1 MKRRKKKTTKAQS
14 QYAQE
19 VAAQK
24 AAENY
29 ASMAA
34 AAASKY
40 SQPPP
45 TPPLA
50 PVISE
55 DPLGGDV
62 QVVGEKAITERV
74 PESLPVDPIVTS
86 IRGDGRCHVAAIQA
100 AKNGLDYWI
109 RVSRYANGTA
119 IINEIASEEQTMSA
133 LALENVCDLI
143 GAKPRLMCETAVR
156 NRAHAC
162 NSTPPSQRKGTKFPK
177 HNKESWKLELCSQ
190 CYIRHKCVEVVYIE
204 FEDGQSKEIHSKRQ
218 NGRAVKCS
226 KYVSDL
232 SQKEKTEFTTG
243 VRRMKRN
250 GDMKKLYESTKI
262 NSGHCG

>member
-1 MKRRKKKTTKAQS
+1 MEPRRSGISIKRRKKKPTKAQS
-14 QYAQE
+14 QYAQD

-29 ASMAA
+29 ASMAV

-45 TPPLA
+45 PPPPP

-62 QVVGEKAITERV
+62 QVMGEKTITERV

-119 IINEIASEEQTMSA
+119 IINKIASEEQTMS
-133 LALENVCDLI
+133 
-143 GAKPRLMCETAVR
+143 G
-156 NRAHAC
+156 
-162 NSTPPSQRKGTKFPK
+162 
-177 HNKESWKLELCSQ
+177 
-190 CYIRHKCVEVVYIE
+190 RHKSISFKCCSSISPRRWGLHVWSLKSKDKLAVV
-204 FEDGQSKEIHSKRQ
+204 SV
-218 NGRAVKCS
+218 A
-226 KYVSDL
+226 L
-232 SQKEKTEFTTG
+232 SAPC
-243 VRRMKRN
+243 
-250 GDMKKLYESTKI
+250 LKI
-262 NSGHCG
+262 